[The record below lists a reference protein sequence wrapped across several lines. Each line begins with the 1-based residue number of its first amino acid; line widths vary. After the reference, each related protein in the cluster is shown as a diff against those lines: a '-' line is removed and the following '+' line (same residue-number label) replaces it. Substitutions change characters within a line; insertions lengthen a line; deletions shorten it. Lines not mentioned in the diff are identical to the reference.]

1 MTALKLY
8 CTFDDINEY
17 IQKRISEEYK
27 DHVFVPVKVELN
39 ERDLSIEMTL
49 VAPTASDIHHSGQG
63 YRYKLESRVD

>member
-27 DHVFVPVKVELN
+27 DHVFIPVKVEIN
-39 ERDLSIEMTL
+39 ERDLSIDVTL
-49 VAPTASDIHHSGQG
+49 VSPDALDVNYHG